1 MFQIWDSGK
10 NMPDLNGMMLFAA
23 VVRAKG
29 FSQAARETGHPKS
42 TISRKIAQLEEQ
54 LGVRLLQRDTRNLS
68 LTQVGA
74 LFYQPCDSIRNE
86 VEAAKA
92 VIESTHD
99 DVSGS
104 LRIAIPVS
112 FSQELIANLCGG
124 FMRLYPNVELDVQFT
139 DNDIGL
145 VGEGYDIAIK
155 YGPLQSSDLVAR
167 LLFERQPILV
177 ASPGYLKARGTPA
190 TPKELSDHSGIL
202 LGTSRSA
209 PIWPLGKGARKT
221 MVNFQRKVRV
231 NSPIMVKQLALDDF
245 GIAMLSNSACKTEL
259 ANGQLVPILQEWPI
273 EPFKVYGVYSSRRQL
288 ATNISAFLDF
298 FVKRFSSQESL
309 QSLMG

>member
-1 MFQIWDSGK
+1 
-10 NMPDLNGMMLFAA
+10 MPDLNGMMLFAA

-29 FSQAARETGHPKS
+29 FSQAAREIGMPKS
-42 TISRKIAQLEEQ
+42 TISRKVAQLEEQ

-74 LFYQPCDSIRNE
+74 LFFQHCTSISDE
-86 VEAAKA
+86 IEAAKA
-92 VIESTHD
+92 TIENTHN

-104 LRIAIPVS
+104 LRVAIPVS
-112 FSQELIANLCGG
+112 FSQELIANLCSG

-139 DNDIGL
+139 DNDVGL

-177 ASPGYLKARGTPA
+177 ASPSYLKTHGTPA
-190 TPKELSDHSGIL
+190 NPQELATHSGIL

-221 MVNFQRKVRV
+221 MVNFKRKVRV
-231 NSPIMVKQLALDDF
+231 NSAVMVKQFVMDDF
-245 GIAMLSNSACKTEL
+245 GIAMLSNSVCKNEL
-259 ANGQLVPILQEWPI
+259 ASGSLVPILQEWPM
-273 EPFKVYGVYSSRRQL
+273 EAFKVYGVYSSRRQL
-288 ATNISAFLDF
+288 ATNISVFLDF
-298 FVKRFSSQESL
+298 FHKRFTNQESL